1 MYGTDGSLASGR
13 IQQSEDGYMRTER
26 VAIPV
31 FCLLFLGG
39 LSGALAQHTD
49 QNKTQDTAQ
58 AEAAA
63 SAASGSVPEEKAGG
77 ESKERTVLNV
87 LERTVITVTASRIPE
102 EAGYIPQAID
112 TVSEEMLDERQPATP
127 NALLR
132 EEPGVFSPQVGT
144 QGSPIIRG
152 QIGNRV
158 LYLWNGLRIN
168 NGALFS
174 GPNGFFNQFPMG
186 AIDRMEVVRGPGAV
200 QYGSDAIGG
209 VVNII
214 SKHEED
220 FSDTQHWGGEIYA
233 RYGSVNTEKSEDGD
247 IWGSFS
253 RFNFA
258 AGVTG
263 QHIGDYAAPGLGY
276 IQDTSL
282 AAEGGY
288 FDGAWRVHRKQVLRL
303 NWIEDRRDD
312 VVSYAQSKLNA
323 SGVPRNTD
331 PYEER
336 EIGRIVYDAPD
347 LGSWSRDLH
356 LYTYFEHYR
365 SPRDTVV
372 ESATAFAKTHAVTS
386 QSVAGGGVQNE
397 ASIWK
402 WVLVYGGDYRAE
414 DLFSMKQLYTTY
426 KTGGPVTVTIPNGN
440 VPPGNYN
447 VFDAFFLARRQFGKL
462 TVSAGG
468 RVESTH
474 LHSYPRPQDALTP
487 FTVQDLT
494 MDKRWNPLT
503 GSVGAVYAVTSSLSL
518 VANVASGFRA
528 PTFSD
533 ALSTGVPVFASG
545 IATVPSPSVQP
556 ERSITYEG
564 GARWNSGRFS
574 ATATVYS
581 QQLTDVVTAVTSGI
595 IDIPGIGVV
604 AAQSNTNS
612 GSGYVRGFEAAAAFR
627 IDSRWTLLGNFT
639 ATRGQ
644 NTSLA
649 VPLRFIPPANGLLAL
664 VWQSATGRLHV
675 EANTTLADRLR
686 RHAPQDEL
694 DSGFSQ
700 DPGYGS
706 PSATNPA
713 YRPGYQ
719 IPGYAVENVRV
730 SVKLWAEDRRSVE
743 LLTDFNNILNQRYR
757 EAYSQQQILAP
768 GFGAVAGCRW
778 RF

>member
-1 MYGTDGSLASGR
+1 MKKGGIARLA
-13 IQQSEDGYMRTER
+13 
-26 VAIPV
+26 
-31 FCLLFLGG
+31 FCVLCFGG
-39 LSGALAQHTD
+39 LFGARAQSTD
-49 QNKTQDTAQ
+49 QGKGQGPSQAGPAATEPGGPAQTAP
-58 AEAAA
+58 ADD
-63 SAASGSVPEEKAGG
+63 K
-77 ESKERTVLNV
+77 SKEPTVLTV
-87 LERTVITVTASRIPE
+87 LERTVVTVTASRIPE
-102 EAGYIPQAID
+102 EIGYIPQAVN
-112 TVSEEMLDERQPATP
+112 TVSEEMLAERQPVTP

-132 EEPGVFSPQVGT
+132 EEPGIFSPQVGT

-168 NGALFS
+168 NGALFA
-174 GPNGFFNQFPMG
+174 GPNGYFNEFPMG
-186 AIDRMEVVRGPGAV
+186 AIGRMEVVRGPGAV

-214 SKHEED
+214 SKHQDD
-220 FSDTQHWGGEIYA
+220 FSDTRHWGGEIYG
-233 RYGSVNTEKSEDGD
+233 RYGSVNTEKSENGD

-263 QHIGDYAAPGLGY
+263 QHIGDYAAPGIGH

-288 FDGAWRVHRKQVLRL
+288 FDGAWRLRRKQVLRL
-303 NWIEDRRDD
+303 NWIENRRDD
-312 VVSYAQSKLNA
+312 VVSYSQSKLNP
-323 SGVPRNTD
+323 SGVPRNTN

-336 EIGRIVYDAPD
+336 GIGRIAYEAPD
-347 LGSWSRDLH
+347 LGRWSHDLR
-356 LYTYFEHYR
+356 LYTYFEHFR

-372 ESATAFAKTHAVTS
+372 ESATAFAKTHSVTS
-386 QSVAGGGVQNE
+386 QSVAGGGIQNE
-397 ASIWK
+397 TSVWKSI
-402 WVLVYGGDYRAE
+402 LVYGGDYRAE
-414 DLFSMKQLYTTY
+414 DLFSMKQLYTTA
-426 KTGGPVTVTIPNGN
+426 KTTGAVTMTIPNGN
-440 VPPGNYN
+440 VPPGSYN
-447 VFDAFFLARRQFGKL
+447 VFDAFFLSRWQFGKL

-468 RVESTH
+468 RAESTH
-474 LHSYPRPQDALTP
+474 LQSYPRPQDALTP

-494 MDKRWNPLT
+494 MNKRWNPLT
-503 GSVGAVYAVTSSLSL
+503 GSAGAVYAITGDLSL

-545 IATVPSPSVQP
+545 IATVPSPNVQP
-556 ERSITYEG
+556 ERSLTYEG
-564 GARWNSGRFS
+564 GARWNSRRFS

-581 QQLTDVVTAVTSGI
+581 LQLTDVVTAVSTGT

-604 AAQSNTNS
+604 TARSNTNS
-612 GSGYVRGFEAAAAFR
+612 GSGYVRGFETAAAFR
-627 IDSRWTLLGNFT
+627 INSQWTLLGNFT
-639 ATRGQ
+639 TTRGQ

-664 VWQSATGRLHV
+664 VWQNATGRFHV

-686 RHAPQDEL
+686 RHAPDDEL
-694 DSGFSQ
+694 DAGFSQ

-706 PSATNPA
+706 PSATNPP
-713 YRPGYQ
+713 YRPGYE
-719 IPGYAVENVRV
+719 IPGYAVENIRI
-730 SVKLWAEDRRSVE
+730 SVKLLAEGRRSVD

-757 EAYSQQQILAP
+757 EAYAQQQLLAP
-768 GFGAVAGCRW
+768 GFGAVVGCRW